1 MLVLGLIVAE
11 STPRTRNPAVG
22 LVPTEVGR
30 SESGVPSLPPAGASV
45 APPHGAEAASV
56 ARRAEITA
64 EEARLAGLREARVA
78 LEQELV
84 TLRQEAEQRRR
95 EAGYKVG
102 AGSLTTGSAAA
113 IQPATGPQPA
123 PAAAATPAPASPAP
137 AAEPAANRGLRIFV
151 HHRASSPAATAAAEE
166 LIGNLRGGGFEVQ
179 PPRPVPFVPSTPVV
193 RYFHEEDQAAAA
205 RLASRLGRGWAI
217 QDFRA
222 YVPQP
227 PPQTLEVWMPGG

>member
-1 MLVLGLIVAE
+1 MVVLGLIVAE
-11 STPRTRNPAVG
+11 STPPARNPAVG
-22 LVPTEVGR
+22 LVPTEIAR
-30 SESGVPSLPPAGASV
+30 SDASVPSLPPA
-45 APPHGAEAASV
+45 AASAAAPNSREV
-56 ARRAEITA
+56 GSAARRTEIAA
-64 EEARLAGLREARVA
+64 EEARLASLREARAA

-95 EAGYKVG
+95 EAGYKVN

-113 IQPATGPQPA
+113 IQPATGPQQA
-123 PAAAATPAPASPAP
+123 TGAAAAPPTP
-137 AAEPAANRGLRIFV
+137 AAEPGPNRGLRVFV
-151 HHRASSPAATAAAEE
+151 HHRASSPSATAAAEE
-166 LIGNLRGGGFEVQ
+166 LIENLRGGGFEVQ
-179 PPRPVPFVPSTPVV
+179 APRPVPFVPSTPVV

-227 PPQTLEVWMPGG
+227 SPQTLEVWMPGG